1 MCVHLSKSSYDSN
14 KNNPAFV
21 SSTALHLCVLSN
33 LMFRIFTVFIGY
45 AEDDD
50 SIEKVAHGGKTMHF
64 IGFIIFGCK
73 HSPVLIRGLEL

>member
-1 MCVHLSKSSYDSN
+1 
-14 KNNPAFV
+14 
-21 SSTALHLCVLSN
+21 
-33 LMFRIFTVFIGY
+33 MFRIFTVFIGY